1 MYYTMFVRMALFRK
15 LLKTFLFILFFSHL
29 VCAQNADSTT
39 YQILWKGTKVINIE
53 GKSKQII
60 SFYKACHNSYNQYL
74 PSFTVSLIDIHVLE
88 ASIYEDEW
96 EETNSDQLSFI
107 PDFGHITPNVPIT
120 IGNSTE
126 KKRPSATL
134 EFVPLRRN
142 GTTGRIEKLLKFKFK
157 LVQGNPIK
165 LSDESTTQFR
175 QMTGV
180 NSVLSQGEWYKLGF
194 NQTGIFKIDYAYLVS
209 LGINP
214 SNINPNKIQ
223 LWGNSY
229 GMLPE
234 PCNMPKPQD
243 LEQSPIF
250 VFGAEDGKFDPY
262 DYVLLYVQ
270 GPDVW
275 FRNKGESFFRP
286 RTHLYSKFS
295 YYFLTIGSSDG
306 LRIKNRTVDTSIPI
320 DVNISNYTNR
330 VLHELDQR
338 NFLASG
344 RRWYGEEF
352 EDVTARTYNLSSTG
366 IANSGKIYIQ
376 SSLMNKSTSTLS
388 SSFRLFLNNNLLN
401 TIFIGGSGTGD
412 YAQLGLDREVVD
424 SLSPNPYLGSNNLE
438 ITYRYQKSSNNLGA
452 GYLNFYALNYD
463 ENLLLKSNP
472 TFFRKIGSNNY
483 NAVQYDVSKSGVVP
497 PQTIWDVTDLKDI
510 FEVELEI
517 SSSTYKFKSKTEGL
531 VREFVAFS
539 GNSFPKPVSQE
550 KILNQNIRSASTPD
564 LLIVTHPNFRV
575 QANKLADFR
584 RLHDK
589 LDVLVVTTEEVYNEF
604 SSGMQDLVAIRNC
617 AKMFYDQDVSKFKY
631 LLLFGNAS
639 YDYKNLNNNA
649 INRSLV
655 PIYES
660 EISMHP
666 IKSYSSDDF
675 IGMLDENDGNWYAFD
690 KLDIGVG
697 RLPVKT
703 TQDAE
708 AIVNK
713 LIDYSSNASSNLGDW
728 KQKMAFIA
736 DNGDGNIFLTNAET
750 LTKKISSVAPN
761 YNINKIYLASY
772 QKEVLPNNTVAP
784 GANADVSKA
793 ISDGVLVVNYI
804 GHGNERQLASE
815 AVLTSTDIQT
825 LNNVHY
831 PFVVTATCD
840 FGKYDDPNLVSGAEY
855 FILQPS
861 GGAIGLLTTT
871 RPVYQSGN
879 ELINASFN
887 DNILLK
893 ENNKYQRLGE
903 IQRKCKNNSIYDI
916 YNRNFALL
924 GDPSMLLSYPKD
936 NVVLTTINNQ
946 SFTANADTLKGQAKV
961 SFSGHIKDAISGL
974 KRTDFNG
981 VVNILVYDKDIS
993 VQTIDYPLSTYS
1005 KQQKKIFD
1013 GSATVRNGDF
1023 NFTFIV
1029 SKDINYTVG
1038 LGKISLYA
1046 NMENG
1051 TLADAG
1057 GFLKINI
1064 GSAEKN
1070 VDVDI
1075 TPPQVKVFL
1084 NDESFVQGGVT
1095 GNNPLLIVKLYDEN
1109 GISSVGGIGTS
1120 ITATLNSD
1128 SKNQIVLD
1136 SYFKSD
1142 RDSYQSGTIRYRLSN
1157 LPEGDNNIKI
1167 NAFDANKIGVGKENG
1182 ILNFTVLNSEKLAL
1196 THVLNYPNPFTN
1208 STVFHFDHNRAGDNL
1223 EVMLQI
1229 FTVTGKLVKTFTSFE
1244 PNAKTHISDFH
1255 WDGKDDFGDK
1265 IGRGVYVYK
1274 LSVKALSDGVKKEA
1288 FEKLV
1293 ILN

>member
-1 MYYTMFVRMALFRK
+1 MAPLGK
-15 LLKTFLFILFFSHL
+15 LLKPLFFFILLSQVL
-29 VCAQNADSTT
+29 LAQNSDSTT
-39 YQILWKGTKVINIE
+39 YKILWHDSKTLNIE
-53 GKSKQII
+53 GKSKQIY

-74 PSFTVSLIDIHVLE
+74 PSFTVSIVGIHVLE
-88 ASIYEDEW
+88 ASLQDDVW
-96 EETNSDQLSFI
+96 EEASEEQFSHI
-107 PDFGHITPNVPIT
+107 PDLGTISPTVSIS
-120 IGNSTE
+120 IGNATE
-126 KKRPSATL
+126 KKRPSTTL

-142 GTTGRIEKLLKFKFK
+142 AASGKIEKLLKFKFN
-157 LVQGNPIK
+157 LVQGETPKFPIANAA
-165 LSDESTTQFR
+165 QFR

-194 NQTGIFKIDYAYLVS
+194 NQTGIFKIDYSYLVS
-209 LGINP
+209 MGINP
-214 SNINPNKIQ
+214 SSINPNKIQ
-223 LWGNSY
+223 LWANSY

-234 PCNMPKPQD
+234 PCNKPKPLD
-243 LEQSPIF
+243 LTQNPIF
-250 VFGAEDGKFDPY
+250 VFGAEDGKFDQN
-262 DYVLLYVQ
+262 DYILFYVQ

-275 FRNKGESFFRP
+275 FRNDGESFFRP
-286 RTHLYSKFS
+286 RTHVYSRFAS
-295 YYFLTIGSSDG
+295 YFLTIGTADG
-306 LRIKNRTVDTSIPI
+306 LRIRNRALDTSTPI
-320 DVNISNYTNR
+320 DVSINTYTNL
-330 VLHELDQR
+330 VLHELEQR

-352 EDVTARTYNLSSTG
+352 EDVTERTYNLSSTG
-366 IANSGKIYIQ
+366 VNITGKIYIQ

-388 SSFRLFLNNNLLN
+388 SSFRLFLNKNLLN

-412 YAQLGLDREVVD
+412 YAQLGLDKDVVD
-424 SLSPNPYLGSNNLE
+424 SLSSDSYLGSKNLE
-438 ITYRYQKSSNNLGA
+438 ITYRYQKSSNNLGT
-452 GYLNFYALNYD
+452 GYLNYYALNFD
-463 ENLLLKSNP
+463 ENLVFKSNP

-483 NAVQYDVSKSGVVP
+483 NAVQYDLNKSGNVSMA
-497 PQTIWDVTDLKDI
+497 TIWDVTNLDDI
-510 FEVELEI
+510 FEVELVT
-517 SSSTYKFKSKTEGL
+517 SANSFSFKSKTEGL

-539 GNSFPKPVSQE
+539 GNSFPYPVSQE
-550 KILNQNIRSASTPD
+550 KILNQNIRAASTPD
-564 LLIVTHPNFRV
+564 LLIVTHPNFKA
-575 QANKLADFR
+575 QANRLADFR
-584 RLHDK
+584 RTHDK
-589 LDVLVVTTEEVYNEF
+589 LDVLVATTEEVYNEF

-617 AKMFYDQDVSKFKY
+617 AKMFYDRNFQKFKY

-639 YDYKNLNNNA
+639 YDYKNFNNNA
-649 INRSLV
+649 TPTSLV

-660 EISMHP
+660 EVSMHP
-666 IKSYSSDDF
+666 IKSYSSDDYV
-675 IGMLDENDGNWYAFD
+675 GMLDDDDGNWYAFD

-697 RLPVKT
+697 RLPVKS
-703 TQDAE
+703 TQEAE
-708 AIVNK
+708 SVVNK
-713 LIDYSSNASSNLGDW
+713 LINYSSNTLSNLGDW
-728 KQKMAFIA
+728 KQKLAFIA
-736 DNGDGNIFLTNAET
+736 DNGDGNIFLTNAEM
-750 LTKKISSVAPN
+750 LSQKLSSTSPN
-761 YNINKIYLASY
+761 YNINKIYIASY

-793 ISDGVLVVNYI
+793 INEGILVLNYI
-804 GHGNERQLASE
+804 GHGNERQMASE

-825 LNNVHY
+825 LNNIHH

-840 FGKYDDPNLVSGAEY
+840 FGKYDDPNLISGAEY

-871 RPVYQSGN
+871 RPVYQYGN

-887 DNILLK
+887 DNVLLK
-893 ENNKYQRLGE
+893 VNNEHQRLGE
-903 IQRKCKNNSIYDI
+903 IQRICKNNSIYDI

-936 NVVLTTINNQ
+936 NVVLTKINNQ
-946 SFTANADTLKGQAKV
+946 SLNSSTDTLKAQSKV
-961 SFSGHIKDAISGL
+961 TFSGEIQDAISGL

-993 VQTIDYPLSTYS
+993 VQTIDQPMTNYP

-1013 GSATVRNGDF
+1013 GSATVRNGEF

-1046 NMENG
+1046 NVENG
-1051 TLADAG
+1051 TLSDAG
-1057 GFLKINI
+1057 GVQKINI

-1070 VDVDI
+1070 VVIDN

-1084 NDESFVQGGVT
+1084 NDESFVQGGIT
-1095 GNNPLLIVKLYDEN
+1095 GNSPLLIVKLYDEN

-1120 ITATLNSD
+1120 ITATINGD

-1142 RDSYQSGTIRYRLSN
+1142 RDSYQSGTIRFRLSN
-1157 LPEGDNNIKI
+1157 LPEGDNTIKI

-1196 THVLNYPNPFTN
+1196 KHVLNYPNPFTN

-1244 PNAKTHISDFH
+1244 PNAKTHISEFH
-1255 WDGKDDFGDK
+1255 WDGKDDFGDA